1 MLTPE
6 QFAATQKANVE
17 TLIGLAGKAFE
28 GVESLVTLN
37 LQTAKSAL
45 DDAAETSLAVLSAKD
60 PQTLFTLQA
69 GALQPS
75 AEKAS
80 AYGRQVA
87 DIAATLKSEI
97 EKVVGASAASAQGS
111 FIELFDAA
119 AKNAPAGSENGIAL
133 WKSAVATA
141 NNALES
147 LQKAAQQAT
156 DVAEANYAAVTKQ
169 AVKATQATA
178 KAKRA

>member
-1 MLTPE
+1 MLTAE
-6 QFAATQKANVE
+6 QFSSTQKANIE
-17 TLIGLAGKAFE
+17 TLLGLAGKAFE

-37 LQTAKSAL
+37 LQTAKAAL
-45 DDAAETSLAVLSAKD
+45 DEAAETSLAALSAKD
-60 PQTLFTLQA
+60 PQSLFTLQA

-87 DIAATLKSEI
+87 EIAATMKSEI
-97 EKVVGASAASAQGS
+97 DKVVSASAASTQGS

-119 AKNAPAGSENGIAL
+119 AKNAPSGSESGIAL

-141 NNALES
+141 NNAFES

-169 AVKATQATA
+169 AVKSTPS
-178 KAKRA
+178 KAKRG

>member
-1 MLTPE
+1 MLTAE
-6 QFAATQKANVE
+6 QFSSTQKANIE
-17 TLIGLAGKAFE
+17 TLLGLAGKAFE

-37 LQTAKSAL
+37 LQTAKAAL
-45 DDAAETSLAVLSAKD
+45 DEAAETSLAALSAKD
-60 PQTLFTLQA
+60 PQSLF
-69 GALQPS
+69 ALQPS
-75 AEKAS
+75 AEKAT

-87 DIAATLKSEI
+87 EIAATMKSEI
-97 EKVVGASAASAQGS
+97 DKVVSASAASTQGS

-119 AKNAPAGSENGIAL
+119 AKNAPSGSESGIAL

-141 NNALES
+141 NNAFES

-169 AVKATQATA
+169 AVKSTPS
-178 KAKRA
+178 KAKRG

>member
-1 MLTPE
+1 
-6 QFAATQKANVE
+6 
-17 TLIGLAGKAFE
+17 AFE

-37 LQTAKSAL
+37 LQTAKAAL
-45 DDAAETSLAVLSAKD
+45 DEAAETSLAALSAKD
-60 PQTLFTLQA
+60 PQSLFTLQA

-87 DIAATLKSEI
+87 EIAATMKSEI
-97 EKVVGASAASAQGS
+97 DKVVSASAASTQGS

-119 AKNAPAGSENGIAL
+119 AKNAPSGSESGIAL

-141 NNALES
+141 NNAFES

-156 DVAEANYAAVTKQ
+156 DV
-169 AVKATQATA
+169 
-178 KAKRA
+178 